1 MLQKIGFLLLWLGFV
16 AYAFLLA
23 PPDNPETIDLI
34 TNLSS
39 GNVEGINPYIV
50 NLFNIMGIL
59 PLTYAC
65 LLIIDGTG
73 QKLKSMP
80 FVIGSFF
87 VGAFALLPYL
97 AFRQPTKEFTGEKS
111 WLIKILD
118 SRILG
123 ILLTGVCGYLIFS
136 AITQGN
142 WQDFVN
148 QWQSS
153 RFIHV
158 MSLDFCLLCLLFPAV
173 IGADLS
179 KRNIENRNIFWAISL
194 IPLFGTLIYLCL
206 RPSLPVINELE
217 SIDNPDLSPAE
228 SN

>member
-1 MLQKIGFLLLWLGFV
+1 MLQKIGFLSLWLGFV

-50 NLFNIMGIL
+50 NLFNIMGVL
-59 PLTYAC
+59 PLAYAC

-87 VGAFALLPYL
+87 VGAFALLPYM
-97 AFRQPTKEFTGEKS
+97 AFRQPTIQFTEEKS

-123 ILLTGVCGYLIFS
+123 IVLTVTCGYLIFS
-136 AITQGN
+136 AITQGD

-148 QWQSS
+148 QWQTS

-158 MSLDFCLLCLLFPAV
+158 MSLDFCVLCLLFSAV
-173 IGADLS
+173 IKADLN
-179 KRNIENRNIFWAISL
+179 KRNIDNQAIFWAITL

-206 RPSLPVINELE
+206 RPPLKSPSVSVDTTN
-217 SIDNPDLSPAE
+217 LSPVE